1 MGHVMHAGHPFGVPE
16 FASRHSPRL
25 VYALFVMAASAIS
38 IGTITAVA
46 YGSGHPLVVP
56 SLGPTAFL
64 IFNRSQTPAARPRN
78 AILGHL
84 LGAVCGYVALIA
96 FGLAHSPPVTQGGLT
111 SARIGAAALSIGLT
125 TGSMI
130 ILGAEH
136 GPAGATTL
144 IVSLGFMTTITS
156 LGLLMLGV
164 VALAVQG
171 VAIDRLA
178 GLHIPYWSG
187 PHPPVERPLWRL
199 SRHLPSPLPKA
210 RNPNA
215 KNPHPPGLRL
225 LRRGQPEAAAHPN
238 GAWVIPP
245 GEGRDVLIGTAQHCL
260 VKIEDAT
267 SDGSYSLLE
276 VTLDPASAPIL
287 QHVHYAFSETYVVT
301 EGKIVA
307 DIAGRTIKAS
317 PGSVIQVSAGVP
329 HAIGNTGRTP
339 ASCLCITS
347 HSQQSE
353 PEYLP

>member
-1 MGHVMHAGHPFGVPE
+1 MGHVMHAGHPVGVPE
-16 FASRHSPRL
+16 FASRYSPRV
-25 VYALFVMAASAIS
+25 VYAVFVMAASAVS

-96 FGLAHSPPVTQGGLT
+96 FGLAHSPAVTQGGLT
-111 SARIGAAALSIGLT
+111 SARIGAAAVSIGLT

-144 IVSLGFMTTITS
+144 IVSLGFMTTISS
-156 LGLLMLGV
+156 LGLLMIGV
-164 VALAVQG
+164 VALAVEG

-187 PHPPVERPLWRL
+187 PHPHVERRPLWRPSL
-199 SRHLPSPLPKA
+199 LPITRNSIGKSRHPAGLTLLGPGQPKA
-210 RNPNA
+210 V
-215 KNPHPPGLRL
+215 
-225 LRRGQPEAAAHPN
+225 AHAN

-276 VTLDPASAPIL
+276 VTLDPVSAPIL
-287 QHVHYAFSETYVVT
+287 QHVHYGFSETYVVT

-307 DIAGRTIKAS
+307 DIAGRTINAG
-317 PGSVIQVSAGVP
+317 PGWVIHVSAGVP
-329 HAIGNTGRTP
+329 HAISNTGRTP
-339 ASCLCITS
+339 ASCLCVTP